1 MQSRISLSTNQGGTL
16 ALTRTP
22 HQGVAL
28 ALTLTPN
35 QGVALALT
43 RTPNQGVALAQTL
56 TLTRVSPHRRRPLR
70 YSPSL
75 RRC

>member
-1 MQSRISLSTNQGGTL
+1 MQSRRSQSTNQGGTL

-56 TLTRVSPHRRRPLR
+56 TLTRESPHRRKLPR